1 MNDGNVDD
9 KGELTLVPSEA
20 SSDFG
25 DILSHIGNISEPP
38 LSMIGS
44 IPRPNAARSAFLEE
58 LRATIS
64 HSPDVVGGSG
74 ELFSV
79 YRWLERDDSDPG
91 YSDSATRNKGE
102 GGE

>member
-25 DILSHIGNISEPP
+25 DILSHTGNISEPP